1 MPHKPSHL
9 SLEWRDC
16 LLTCLAQSRGWMP
29 TSELVEKLAREGYLV
44 SKRSVQRALEQLSR
58 SHPITREEGEHRVR
72 GKTDRWRWTSTSN
85 PTLAFRDS
93 PAAAFSWLILGDL
106 VRELLPKDFCEV
118 IEPRI
123 EAASRTFG
131 DNAKHLHH
139 CRSKFRFV
147 SPGLHFSPAVYTGD
161 RLKAI
166 QQALVDERAIEVE
179 YLKPSEKDASVLRL
193 NPLGLVQVGPVGYL
207 VATAFQYKDPRLYAL
222 HRIRTVRV
230 LSEPVQPLEG
240 FSLDQFIASRRMEFG
255 GGDTIQLQATVD
267 LELAYYLEESRLST
281 DQNIKQP
288 VKDGPCRLTAT
299 VADSWQLRFW
309 LLSQGEKIT
318 VEKPAR
324 LRREIVETLTNA
336 LSQYG
341 AGK

>member
-1 MPHKPSHL
+1 
-9 SLEWRDC
+9 
-16 LLTCLAQSRGWMP
+16 MP

-72 GKTDRWRWTSTSN
+72 GKADRWRWTSASN

-106 VRELLPKDFCEV
+106 VRELLPPGLGAV
-118 IEPRI
+118 IESRL
-123 EAASRTFG
+123 EEASRTFG

-267 LELAYYLEESRLST
+267 PELACYLEESRLST
-281 DQNIKQP
+281 DQKITQP

-299 VADSWQLRFW
+299 VAYSWQLRFW

-324 LRREIVETLTNA
+324 LRREIVETLTAA
-336 LSQYG
+336 LKQY
-341 AGK
+341 APANPPC

>member
-1 MPHKPSHL
+1 MI
-9 SLEWRDC
+9 
-16 LLTCLAQSRGWMP
+16 
-29 TSELVEKLAREGYLV
+29 TSELVEKLAREGYPV

-58 SHPITREEGEHRVR
+58 SHPITREEGAHRVR
-72 GKTDRWRWTSTSN
+72 GKADRWRWTSASD
-85 PTLAFRDS
+85 PTPAFRDS

-106 VRELLPKDFCEV
+106 VRELLPPGLGAV
-118 IEPRI
+118 IESRL
-123 EAASRTFG
+123 EEASRTFG

-161 RLKAI
+161 RLEAI
-166 QQALVDERAIEVE
+166 PQALVDERAIEVE
-179 YLKPSEKDASVLRL
+179 YLKPSEKGASVLRL
-193 NPLGLVQVGPVGYL
+193 NPFGLVQVGSVGYL

-267 LELAYYLEESRLST
+267 PELAYYLEESRLST